1 MYNGGIHTH
10 RKEEELYRSKQR
22 VHCEFREDFFDKLD
36 EILDTSNQK
45 LTVPQKAKL
54 IAAPGFSVATAKDQL
69 YYRGKKSPSTQRVV
83 ALMNFTQMDFEE
95 VVSYV
100 YMGNPRVQ
108 ANESNEPKLVPS
120 YTPGGKYC
128 AFRPWVF
135 PYLRR
140 NLHYANWE
148 VFTKVV
154 GFDYN
159 TVNVP
164 SQRVPIL
171 ESVIYI
177 LELLKKI
184 GMKSVK
190 FQDIIVM
197 EPDVL
202 PEAKAS

>member
-1 MYNGGIHTH
+1 M
-10 RKEEELYRSKQR
+10 YRSKQR
-22 VHCEFREDFFDKLD
+22 VHCEFRDDFFDKLD
-36 EILDTSNQK
+36 EVFDASDKK

-69 YYRGKKSPSTQRVV
+69 YHRGKKSPSTQRVV
-83 ALMNFTQMDFEE
+83 ALMNVTQMDFEE
-95 VVSYV
+95 VVTYV
-100 YMGNPRVQ
+100 YMGNPRIQ

-128 AFRPWVF
+128 AFRSWVF

-140 NLHYANWE
+140 NLRYANWE

-159 TVNVP
+159 TVNEP

-197 EPDVL
+197 EPNML
-202 PEAKAS
+202 PNAKAS